1 VPLAAGHQ
9 GDALSTLLHSL
20 AKLWPLWVLVAIVG
34 AGKLALWI
42 HQELRLRRAGIA
54 DVDGMDGPTFERFLV
69 SLFRRLGYRVEH
81 TGRRGDFGA
90 DLVIAKDGR
99 RTVVQAKCWS
109 KNVGVGAVQEA
120 VAAKGYYKCDDIL
133 VVTNRRFTESARKL
147 ARANAVS
154 LWARGELVAKLL
166 AVGGAEATFIDTVSS
181 PANATAAP
189 AVSATATP
197 PTMASAVGAPACAA
211 STDSPELAHCV
222 RCGAV
227 VSTKVRDYCLARPK
241 RFGGRVYC
249 YRHQRSR
256 PAPA

>member
-1 VPLAAGHQ
+1 MLVAASHQ
-9 GDALSTLLHSL
+9 SDALSTLLHSL

-54 DVDGMDGPTFERFLV
+54 DVDRMDGPTFERFLV

-90 DLVIAKDGR
+90 DLVIARDR
-99 RTVVQAKCWS
+99 QRTVVQAKRWS

-133 VVTNRRFTESARKL
+133 VVTNRRFTEPARKL
-147 ARANAVS
+147 ARANAVT
-154 LWARGELVAKLL
+154 LWARDELVAKLL
-166 AVGGAEATFIDTVSS
+166 AVGGAGATISGTVSS
-181 PANATAAP
+181 VNATAALGASP
-189 AVSATATP
+189 TATP
-197 PTMASAVGAPACAA
+197 PATATAVDAPAGAASA
-211 STDSPELAHCV
+211 DSPEPAHCV
-222 RCGAV
+222 TCGAV
-227 VSTKVRDYCLARPK
+227 VSTKVRDYCLARPR

-249 YRHQRSR
+249 YRHQRT
-256 PAPA
+256 AAALT